1 MQAKWE
7 EMKEEEQK
15 NQSLRNKIGAK
26 NKQKLVKS
34 LLSQTQ
40 RRQRLLE
47 LLANNRGSFPNVNA
61 GLFDSLIQISG
72 AVP

>member
-1 MQAKWE
+1 VGAKSRRCFALVNNRYVCSEGVESMQAKWE

-47 LLANNRGSFPNVNA
+47 R
-61 GLFDSLIQISG
+61 
-72 AVP
+72 